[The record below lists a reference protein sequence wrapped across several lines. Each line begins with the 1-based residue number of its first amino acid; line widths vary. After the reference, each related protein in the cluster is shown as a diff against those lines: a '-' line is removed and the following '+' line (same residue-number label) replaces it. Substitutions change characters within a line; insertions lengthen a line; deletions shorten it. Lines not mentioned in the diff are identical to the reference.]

1 MQTWKKSKLEIQ
13 NWTKK
18 HEDVKCLLTGK
29 QKKTEE
35 KETSQKWRQAVTI
48 RERDKYKGQ
57 GRSST
62 HIRRDGASLKVVS
75 KAILEGG
82 TVWKTVGLAFLKS
95 QCCERNRWVTVLDF
109 KKLKVEN

>member
-1 MQTWKKSKLEIQ
+1 M
-13 NWTKK
+13 
-18 HEDVKCLLTGK
+18 KCLLTGK

-48 RERDKYKGQ
+48 RERDKYKCQ